1 MRFGIKIIWV
11 WAIVALFCEKVTGQ
25 HFPEKERFK
34 VSLNMGFNTSTII
47 GDELQNGT
55 LKPGLLIGVDYRQKL
70 GKSPFQV
77 RTTLQAAYR
86 GSRFSHT
93 SSDHYYKLNL
103 AFAELPVDLL
113 FKVGNTNTFISIGG
127 SANALLQSEFFIRP
141 DFTAEDAF
149 NNIGF
154 TRFDYSGRVGVLFD
168 LYYFAWSI
176 DFQLGLRDINNNL
189 FLENV
194 LPETGNGGSIRTLGI
209 NTKIHF

>member
-1 MRFGIKIIWV
+1 M
-11 WAIVALFCEKVTGQ
+11 LFTQRAESQ

-34 VSLNMGFNTSTII
+34 VSLNMGFNTSTVL
-47 GDELQNGT
+47 GTELKDAT

-93 SSDHYYKLNL
+93 SADHYYKLNL
-103 AFAELPVDLL
+103 VYAELPVDLL
-113 FKVGNTNTFISIGG
+113 FKVGKTNAFISLGG

-141 DFTAEDAF
+141 DFTAEDDF
-149 NNIGF
+149 NNVGF
-154 TRFDYSGRVGVLFD
+154 TTFDYSGRAGVLFD
-168 LYYFAWSI
+168 LYYFAWSLNLQ
-176 DFQLGLRDINNNL
+176 FGLRDINNNL
-189 FLENV
+189 FLEDV
-194 LPETGNGGSIRTLGI
+194 LPQTGTGGSIRTLGI